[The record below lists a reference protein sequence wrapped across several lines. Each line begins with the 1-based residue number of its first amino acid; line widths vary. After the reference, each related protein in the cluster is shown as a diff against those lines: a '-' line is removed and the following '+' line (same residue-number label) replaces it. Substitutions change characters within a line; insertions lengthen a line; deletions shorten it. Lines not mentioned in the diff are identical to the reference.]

1 MLKESFEFFSRNIH
15 NCKKSIQAMIHAE
28 SRVYP
33 VGTSD
38 TRASFDTAEAIESIR
53 NMEGIRYEINPMGT
67 VLESDSIDKIYD
79 ASKSIMEVVHNLGV
93 HRVEVILKID
103 SRRDKD
109 KKLEEK
115 LESIKKYLEE

>member
-1 MLKESFEFFSRNIH
+1 M
-15 NCKKSIQAMIHAE
+15 
-28 SRVYP
+28 
-33 VGTSD
+33 GTSD
-38 TRASFDTAEAIESIR
+38 TSASFYIAKAIESIR

-109 KKLEEK
+109 KKMEEK